1 MPEYIYRARDLS
13 GKTVSE
19 TITAANLEEA
29 ASILKAQKYQIITL
43 NPKAEKQALIKVKGS
58 VSVVEK
64 ANLCHYLSTMI
75 NAGLPLIESVAS
87 IARDTKNPTLK
98 SILINAQTS
107 LQQGDSL
114 SATFA
119 RYPNIFDKVFITIV
133 KAGERSGTL
142 HKSFKYLKE
151 QMLTS
156 HTLAQKVKSAL
167 VYPAVI
173 ISTMIGVGVILI
185 VFVVP
190 QIAQVFLK
198 TKLEVP
204 KITTIILQTG
214 LFLKNNLL
222 YLGLGLLVLIIFTI
236 IALKSAK
243 GKKVIMGFV
252 KKIPGITL
260 LFEKLDLARFSRTLA
275 TLMQS
280 GVPITESLAVST
292 IALSQEKF
300 TPLKNALTSDIKKG
314 ESIAAI
320 FRKHPKHL
328 PQMMLSMVATGEKTG
343 TLDKILL
350 DIALFY
356 EQELEAAVKNF
367 TAILEPIIMLI
378 IGIGVGGMVL
388 SVIAPV
394 YSLVSSLQGLQ

>member
-1 MPEYIYRARDLS
+1 MPEYIYRARDMS

-98 SILINAQTS
+98 SILVNAQTS

-133 KAGERSGTL
+133 KAGECSGTL

-222 YLGLGLLVLIIFTI
+222 F
-236 IALKSAK
+236 
-243 GKKVIMGFV
+243 
-252 KKIPGITL
+252 
-260 LFEKLDLARFSRTLA
+260 
-275 TLMQS
+275 
-280 GVPITESLAVST
+280 
-292 IALSQEKF
+292 
-300 TPLKNALTSDIKKG
+300 
-314 ESIAAI
+314 
-320 FRKHPKHL
+320 
-328 PQMMLSMVATGEKTG
+328 
-343 TLDKILL
+343 
-350 DIALFY
+350 
-356 EQELEAAVKNF
+356 
-367 TAILEPIIMLI
+367 
-378 IGIGVGGMVL
+378 IG
-388 SVIAPV
+388 
-394 YSLVSSLQGLQ
+394 